1 MFSSPLLEIFKF
13 CSVTVFLIQNTA
25 NFFLHNLTNFYT
37 DFQLLT
43 FMYFSA
49 YICSFSYITDKKIAR
64 ERILSELD
72 KMLNEDCSLRAV
84 VLMYYMNILSV
95 LFIIPN
101 IDEMYLPSPGWSD
114 PGNNFKYVS
123 TE

>member
-1 MFSSPLLEIFKF
+1 M
-13 CSVTVFLIQNTA
+13 
-25 NFFLHNLTNFYT
+25 FLHNLTNFYS

-72 KMLNEDCSLRAV
+72 KMLNEECSLRAIA
-84 VLMYYMNILSV
+84 LMYYMNILSV
-95 LFIIPN
+95 LFMIPK

-114 PGNNFKYVS
+114 PSNNFKYVS